1 MKKFLTIAIL
11 MLSVAAFSQEK
22 TITGIVKD
30 DTGYPAIGVSIVVK
44 GTKNAAMTN
53 LDGEYIIKAA
63 KGAILRFSYVG
74 METAEIKLGDQ
85 QTVNITLKNKDLQ
98 LDEVVVV
105 GYGTVK
111 KSDLTGSVSSLKGEE
126 LTKIGAV
133 GIDQALAGR
142 VAGLVVTQ
150 GSGEA
155 GTGSSIKIRGISSL
169 NGSEPLYIID
179 GVPIDNTSVGG
190 LGNQDMASSALS
202 PMSLVNPSDIESIEV
217 LKDASATSIYG
228 SRGANGVIMITTKK
242 GKVGKGIIAIDL
254 ESGITT
260 VPHFIDELD
269 SNHYT
274 ILREEAWKNA
284 GNLTARNQVRLDSAN
299 AGLLKTTDW
308 QKSIMHTG
316 SQTNTNLNFSGGTKE
331 MRYLISNSI
340 LDIKGIIDGT
350 NYQRITSRVNL
361 DAGISEKLRVGT
373 TINYAHVNNDQS
385 SISTGVNNLRGATS
399 AITRALLAAP
409 TTGLLADD
417 NDEGIELWT
426 PTTALA
432 ANKYNNIMTQLIANM
447 YLQYDFT
454 KDLNFKST
462 FAYQERNTAQRYYQY
477 NILPNNVAEGGR
489 AKTGDTRASTTTF
502 TNTLNYNK
510 KIKEHAINALLGQ
523 SMESNVT
530 EGVYVSN
537 YGFANDLLTYYDPG
551 SAAFKDPDKMT
562 YFDTHLASF
571 FGRINYSY
579 KNKFLLTFSGRFD
592 GASKFAE
599 NNKWAFFPSG
609 AISYKLS
616 EEKFIKNINSIS
628 ELKLRLSYGTS
639 GNQAIS
645 TYQSL
650 DQYASGLTPFN
661 ESTTT
666 IYYQS
671 QLPNPDLT
679 WETTT
684 QLDAGI
690 DVGFFKR
697 KLTAT
702 FDYYNKLTDHLLFTG
717 NRIPVQSGQTT
728 FTQNYGSLETK
739 GYEAA
744 INARVITKKDFSW
757 TIKGNFSAGKTKV
770 KDLASNYLFS
780 GWNPGFIPGG
790 TQRLIVG
797 EEIGTF
803 FGYKRAGIAQFY
815 DFVEFQGLTNEQSI
829 AKYNA
834 APNATYNFVS
844 GYSGGQPEA
853 TTRKRPGEQ
862 LYEDIDGDGKIS
874 AIDRKIIG
882 QAQPDFTFG
891 IDNSFTFGNVDFSFF
906 IDSQQGGKL
915 ANVQNIDL
923 LNFKVDQQ
931 GLKLAS
937 DRWTPEN
944 PSTVWPR
951 VDFNNGVNK
960 LFSDRHIE
968 DASFV
973 RLQNITIGYNLDKD
987 LIKKLNIS
995 SLRLYVSGS
1004 NIYMWTKYTGFT
1016 PDVSLMGSSTTN
1028 LGHDNAGYPATRYIR
1043 MGLNLKL

>member
-1 MKKFLTIAIL
+1 MKKFLTFAIL
-11 MLSVAAFSQEK
+11 MISINVFSQEK
-22 TITGIVKD
+22 TYSGVVKD
-30 DTGYPAIGVSIVVK
+30 ATGYPAIGVAIVVK
-44 GTKNAAMTN
+44 GTNN
-53 LDGEYIIKAA
+53 LTVTDIDGKYFIKAM
-63 KGAILRFSYVG
+63 KGAALIFSYIG
-74 METAEIKLGDQ
+74 METVEIKLGDQ
-85 QTVNITLKNKDLQ
+85 QTVNITLKNKDSQ

-126 LTKIGAV
+126 LTKIGTV

-269 SNHYT
+269 SNQYT

-284 GNLTARNQVRLDSAN
+284 GNLTARNQVTLDSAN
-299 AGLLKTTDW
+299 AGLLKTTNW
-308 QKSIMHTG
+308 QKSIIHTG
-316 SQTNTNLNFSGGTKE
+316 SQTNTNLNFSGGSKE

-373 TINYAHVNNDQS
+373 TINYAHVKNDQS

-417 NDEGIELWT
+417 NDEGIQLWT

-432 ANKYNNIMTQLIANM
+432 ANKYNNIMTQLITNM

-454 KDLNFKST
+454 KNLNFKST
-462 FAYQERNTAQRYYQY
+462 FAYQERNTSQRYYQF

-510 KIKEHAINALLGQ
+510 KIKQHAINALLGQ

-579 KNKFLLTFSGRFD
+579 NNKFLLTFSGRFD

-702 FDYYNKLTDHLLFTG
+702 FDYYNKLTDDLLFTG
-717 NRIPVQSGQTT
+717 NRIPVQSGQATY
-728 FTQNYGSLETK
+728 TQNYGSLETK

-744 INARVITKKDFSW
+744 INAHVITKKDFSW

-770 KDLASNYLFS
+770 KDMASDNLFS
-780 GWNPGFIPGG
+780 GWNPGYIPGG

-803 FGYKRAGIAQFY
+803 YGYKRAGIAQFN

-834 APNATYNFVS
+834 APNATYNFIS
-844 GYSGGQPEA
+844 SYSGGQPEVP
-853 TTRKRPGEQ
+853 TRKRPGEQ

-906 IDSQQGGKL
+906 IDSQQGGEL
-915 ANVQNIDL
+915 ANMQNIDL

-931 GLKLAS
+931 GLALTS

-951 VDFNNGVNK
+951 VDFNNGVNN
-960 LFSDRHIE
+960 LFSDRYIE
-968 DASFV
+968 DATFV

-987 LIKKLNIS
+987 LIKKWNIS

-1043 MGLNLKL
+1043 MGLNIKL

>member
-1 MKKFLTIAIL
+1 MKKILTILIL
-11 MLSVAAFSQEK
+11 MISISVFSQEK
-22 TITGIVKD
+22 TYSGIVKD
-30 DTGYPAIGVSIVVK
+30 ATGYPAIGVAIVVK
-44 GTKNAAMTN
+44 GTNNVTATDI
-53 LDGEYIIKAA
+53 DGKYLIKAM
-63 KGAILRFSYVG
+63 KGAALIFSYIG

-85 QTVNITLKNKDLQ
+85 QTVNITLKNKDTQ

-126 LTKIGAV
+126 LTKIGTV

-150 GSGEA
+150 GSGEP

-242 GKVGKGIIAIDL
+242 GKVGKGIIAIDI
-254 ESGITT
+254 ESGTTT

-269 SNHYT
+269 SNQYT
-274 ILREEAWKNA
+274 IIREEAWKNA

-308 QKSIMHTG
+308 QKSIIHTG
-316 SQTNTNLNFSGGTKE
+316 SQTNTNLNFSGGSKE
-331 MRYLISNSI
+331 IRYLISNSI

-373 TINYAHVNNDQS
+373 TLNYAHVNNDQS

-417 NDEGIELWT
+417 NDDGIELWT

-462 FAYQERNTAQRYYQY
+462 FAYQQRNTAQRYYQY

-702 FDYYNKLTDHLLFTG
+702 FDYYNKLTDDLLFTG

-744 INARVITKKDFSW
+744 INAHVITKKDFSW
-757 TIKGNFSAGKTKV
+757 TMKGNFSAGKTKV
-770 KDLASNYLFS
+770 KDMASNYLFS

-803 FGYKRAGIAQFY
+803 FGYNRTGIAQFN

-891 IDNSFTFGNVDFSFF
+891 IDNAFTFGNVDFSFF
-906 IDSQQGGKL
+906 IDSQQGGNL

-931 GLKLAS
+931 GLALAS

-951 VDFNNGVNK
+951 VDYNNGVNK
-960 LFSDRHIE
+960 LFTDRYIE

-973 RLQNITIGYNLDKD
+973 RLQNITIGYNLDND

-1016 PDVSLMGSSTTN
+1016 PDVSLLGSSTTN

-1043 MGLNLKL
+1043 MGLNIKL

>member
-1 MKKFLTIAIL
+1 MKKILTILIL
-11 MLSVAAFSQEK
+11 MISISVFSQEK
-22 TITGIVKD
+22 TYSGIVKD
-30 DTGYPAIGVSIVVK
+30 ATGYPAIGVAIVVK
-44 GTKNAAMTN
+44 GTNN
-53 LDGEYIIKAA
+53 LTVTDIDGKYFIKAI
-63 KGAILRFSYVG
+63 KGATLIFSYIG

-85 QTVNITLKNKDLQ
+85 QTMNITLKNKDTQ

-126 LTKIGAV
+126 LTKMGTV

-190 LGNQDMASSALS
+190 LGDQDMASSALS

-242 GKVGKGIIAIDL
+242 GKVGKGIIAIDF
-254 ESGITT
+254 ESGSTT
-260 VPHFIDELD
+260 VPNFIDLLD
-269 SNHYT
+269 SNQYT

-284 GNLTARNQVRLDSAN
+284 GNLTPRNQIRLDSAN

-308 QKSIMHTG
+308 QKSIIHTG
-316 SQTNTNLNFSGGTKE
+316 SQTNTNLNFSGGSKE
-331 MRYLISNSI
+331 MRYLISNNVI
-340 LDIKGIIDGT
+340 DIKGIIDGT

-361 DAGISEKLRVGT
+361 DANVSEKLRVGT
-373 TINYAHVNNDQS
+373 TINYARVKNNQS
-385 SISTGVNNLRGATS
+385 AISTGVNNLRGATS
-399 AITRALLAAP
+399 AISRALNAAP

-417 NDEGIELWT
+417 NDEGIQLWT
-426 PTTALA
+426 PLTALA
-432 ANKYNNIMTQLIANM
+432 ANRYNNVMTQLVANM

-454 KDLNFKST
+454 KALNFKST

-477 NILPNNVAEGGR
+477 NVLPNNVAEGGR
-489 AKTGDTRASTTTF
+489 AKTGDTRVSSTTF
-502 TNTLNYNK
+502 ANTLNYNK

-530 EGVYVSN
+530 EGVFVSN

-702 FDYYNKLTDHLLFTG
+702 FDYYNKLTDDLLFTG

-744 INARVITKKDFSW
+744 INAHIITKKDFSW

-770 KDLASNYLFS
+770 KEMASNNLFS
-780 GWNPGFIPGG
+780 GWNPGYIPGG

-803 FGYKRAGIAQFY
+803 FGYKRAGIAQFN

-874 AIDRKIIG
+874 ATDRKIIG

-906 IDSQQGGKL
+906 IDSQQGGEL

-931 GLKLAS
+931 GLALVS

-951 VDFNNGVNK
+951 VDFNNGVNR
-960 LFSDRHIE
+960 LFSDRFIE

-973 RLQNITIGYNLDKD
+973 RLQNITIGYNLDSD
-987 LIKKLNIS
+987 LIKKLKIS
-995 SLRLYVSGS
+995 SLRFYISGS

-1043 MGLNLKL
+1043 MGLNIKL